1 MFWLPIPLP
10 STVIPRYL
18 NLSTCLTKALS
29 LINTSNFGIYHQVF
43 CFFEADFQSP
53 FFVFFIYMQNWE
65 IHVVILVNMNSMSQE
80 SCAKATWSSAKFNLN
95 RWDSRIGKPI
105 GTNWFACIY
114 KLSSWYV
121 FLRSMNVQC
130 NSWSSVSFFF
140 PVHKLST
147 QGRPGVKPLCSSLIN
162 VPMSCLSLLWINLPV
177 IYLMSSLHIDRNLG
191 LFCSL
196 FRTAMKSFQFSTLLV
211 SFVVLSTRLK
221 DVLIFA
227 TFLHPYVWLA
237 QLSALHLR

>member
-1 MFWLPIPLP
+1 MWPILFLLFLVVVLSNRTAFKTPITFIPSCILYLMFWLPIPLP

-105 GTNWFACIY
+105 GTN
-114 KLSSWYV
+114 
-121 FLRSMNVQC
+121 
-130 NSWSSVSFFF
+130 
-140 PVHKLST
+140 
-147 QGRPGVKPLCSSLIN
+147 
-162 VPMSCLSLLWINLPV
+162 
-177 IYLMSSLHIDRNLG
+177 
-191 LFCSL
+191 
-196 FRTAMKSFQFSTLLV
+196 
-211 SFVVLSTRLK
+211 
-221 DVLIFA
+221 
-227 TFLHPYVWLA
+227 
-237 QLSALHLR
+237 